1 MKNAIQKTAKVE
13 LRESP
18 LKPIRIEPP
27 VIQLA
32 IDLTTIDE
40 ALRLAEIGVKAG
52 VDWLEAGT
60 PLIVRRGADAIGA
73 IARAFPQHPVLADY
87 KTMDSGGRNV
97 QLTAEQGG
105 KLMTVC
111 AGACDETIAA
121 AVDASKQ
128 TGVLVVVDTIGV
140 RDQVARSREVER
152 LGAHSVYLHYGADQR
167 RADAARDSTQ
177 WAAGVGAA
185 VRVPLGVGTFGVE
198 DAVRGAG
205 LGADILVIGHPL
217 ISGPDALGAL
227 REYCL
232 RVREAYRPRPTGA
245 GD

>member
-1 MKNAIQKTAKVE
+1 VQ
-13 LRESP
+13 
-18 LKPIRIEPP
+18 PIRIQPP

-73 IARAFPQHPVLADY
+73 VARAFPRHPVLADY

-121 AVDASKQ
+121 AIDASQQ

-140 RDQVARSREVER
+140 RDQVGRSREVER

-167 RADAARDSTQ
+167 RADATRDSTQ
-177 WAAGVGAA
+177 WAASVGAA
-185 VRVPLGVGTFGVE
+185 VKVPLGVGTFGIE
-198 DAVRGAG
+198 DAVRGAS

-217 ISGPDALGAL
+217 ISGPDPLSAL
-227 REYCL
+227 REYCQ
-232 RVREAYRPRPTGA
+232 RVREAYRPRR
-245 GD
+245 